1 MSKGPT
7 TPTEL
12 PEDKENM
19 SPTHS
24 IHIVESGEEPVTT
37 SPQEKVTKEKKDSA
51 KLATPKTAPA
61 KNSEQQR
68 ASSPPSQRSSPAMSP
83 LQVPTDN
90 GLEDKLESILN
101 EVKNNG
107 YKVEQFMRRVEELIT
122 AIPLQASSKS
132 KCVFCVRNT
141 HSSEDCRTY
150 NDFDARCKR
159 ADELQLCRL
168 CLNPTNTTN
177 QVAPTHPT
185 CGMQIQCNRC
195 TTKTTEGALR
205 NHNPAFCP
213 SHKPQQQPVKRHN
226 EQRGFQRGRRGNNQ
240 KSAQNTQRQDY
251 SQMSG
256 PGVQQHPQRNMMG
269 GAFNQSY

>member
-24 IHIVESGEEPVTT
+24 IHIVESGEESVPT

-51 KLATPKTAPA
+51 KLATPKNAPA

-107 YKVEQFMRRVEELIT
+107 YKEPDKFTAEPKFLQRKSKPNAMDEKILKKIT
-122 AIPLQASSKS
+122 AETDKINKMLEDAQLRMM
-132 KCVFCVRNT
+132 FMMQN
-141 HSSEDCRTY
+141 HSAATRRRE
-150 NDFDARCKR
+150 
-159 ADELQLCRL
+159 
-168 CLNPTNTTN
+168 
-177 QVAPTHPT
+177 
-185 CGMQIQCNRC
+185 
-195 TTKTTEGALR
+195 
-205 NHNPAFCP
+205 
-213 SHKPQQQPVKRHN
+213 HK
-226 EQRGFQRGRRGNNQ
+226 Q
-240 KSAQNTQRQDY
+240 KNTQRPDY
-251 SQMSG
+251 GQMLLNTMA
-256 PGVQQHPQRNMMG
+256 QHPQRDWPECFISPTDPPQRSQDTNRH
-269 GAFNQSY
+269 SVSSC